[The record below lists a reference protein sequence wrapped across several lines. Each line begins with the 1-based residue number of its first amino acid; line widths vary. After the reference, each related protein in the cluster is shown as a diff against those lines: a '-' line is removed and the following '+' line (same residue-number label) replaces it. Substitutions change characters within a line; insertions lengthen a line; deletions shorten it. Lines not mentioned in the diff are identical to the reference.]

1 MQHGLIIEFCLQFVN
16 PLLHVVQPGLSIDN
30 ISLSLL
36 GPVKKVEKR
45 IKNKKYYYCLVKN
58 VFSYLMPGTLRVG

>member
-1 MQHGLIIEFCLQFVN
+1 MQHSLIIEFCLQFVN

-45 IKNKKYYYCLVKN
+45 IKNKKYYLVWLKFFL
-58 VFSYLMPGTLRVG
+58 VI

>member
-16 PLLHVVQPGLSIDN
+16 PLLHVVQPRLSIDN

-45 IKNKKYYYCLVKN
+45 IKNIISLVKN

>member
-1 MQHGLIIEFCLQFVN
+1 MQHSLIIEFCLQFVN

-45 IKNKKYYYCLVKN
+45 IKNKKYY
-58 VFSYLMPGTLRVG
+58 